1 VGASSFLGR
10 VKTAFQALAGKST
23 GERDYLGARLGR
35 GMSYIVGLQRQDAEI
50 RRDIAG
56 LRAHSRF
63 LDKNN
68 PWMRSFLR
76 IMETDLVG
84 PKGFTLQAQ
93 LRKGNGDL
101 WEPYNANIE
110 AAFKEWSSRE
120 TCCVDGRFSFLQVQR
135 QMGRSLPLDGE
146 VFIREVFGFDN
157 GFGYAL
163 QFLDPDLLDH
173 NVNQESGNGQNAIV
187 MGVELD
193 TWGRP
198 VAYHFRE
205 PSLAWSQS
213 YPYGSGRIRI
223 PAEEIIHVYDPERA
237 NQTRGVP
244 HAAPV
249 MYVLA
254 MLGGYLEAE
263 LAASRYE
270 AERVVVYKSPDGTAD
285 DRSIQG
291 AANTMTSPGL
301 HATWLPTGVD
311 IQPLDLKHPNSAF
324 PPYVQCLQ
332 HALAAGLGVNYHAL
346 TRDLSQTN
354 FSSMRGGELIDRDQK
369 RRLQGLM
376 IDAAL
381 GRIYRNWLKWAWVAR
396 KVTLPPGVGLAQ
408 ASAHKWAARGW
419 DWVDPLKDIQ
429 ADVLA
434 VNNCM
439 DTLTNVLA
447 ERGLDFEEIATER
460 AREQALLKALGV
472 ELAPLGGAVTVAKEE
487 PAGKTPQDAGETPN
501 PNQEG
506 GEDAVA

>member
-1 VGASSFLGR
+1 
-10 VKTAFQALAGKST
+10 
-23 GERDYLGARLGR
+23 
-35 GMSYIVGLQRQDAEI
+35 
-50 RRDIAG
+50 
-56 LRAHSRF
+56 
-63 LDKNN
+63 
-68 PWMRSFLR
+68 
-76 IMETDLVG
+76 
-84 PKGFTLQAQ
+84 
-93 LRKGNGDL
+93 
-101 WEPYNANIE
+101 
-110 AAFKEWSSRE
+110 
-120 TCCVDGRFSFLQVQR
+120 
-135 QMGRSLPLDGE
+135 
-146 VFIREVFGFDN
+146 
-157 GFGYAL
+157 
-163 QFLDPDLLDH
+163 
-173 NVNQESGNGQNAIV
+173 
-187 MGVELD
+187 
-193 TWGRP
+193 
-198 VAYHFRE
+198 
-205 PSLAWSQS
+205 
-213 YPYGSGRIRI
+213 
-223 PAEEIIHVYDPERA
+223 
-237 NQTRGVP
+237 
-244 HAAPV
+244 

-396 KVTLPPGVGLAQ
+396 KVTLPPGVGLPQ

-447 ERGLDFEEIATER
+447 ERGLDFEEIAQER

-487 PAGKTPQDAGETPN
+487 PAGKTPQDADETPN